1 MQNFWMKVRGDFY
14 NVNMTSIQGMQLCM
28 VDIMNERV
36 TFEFPQ
42 KEACRFSAKRVDPK
56 LLDEFAHRIESYLQS

>member
-14 NVNMTSIQGMQLCM
+14 NVNITSIQGMQLCM
-28 VDIMNERV
+28 VDIMNEQV

-42 KEACRFSAKRVDPK
+42 KEACRFQAKRVDPS
-56 LLDEFAHRIESYLQS
+56 LLREFAHRIESYLQS